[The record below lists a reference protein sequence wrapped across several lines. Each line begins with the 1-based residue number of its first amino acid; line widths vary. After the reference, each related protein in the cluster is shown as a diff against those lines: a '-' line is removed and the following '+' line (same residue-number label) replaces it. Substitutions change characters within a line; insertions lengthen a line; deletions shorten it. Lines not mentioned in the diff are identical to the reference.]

1 MYPWKFFGF
10 LIILLVMA
18 IEILG
23 GRGRKLS
30 KKDKEEKGHVQFSA
44 GNSSKDALE
53 QFAESTSK
61 SFKDIREKGR
71 NISKGVKETVKFF
84 KNRKG
89 QNRF

>member
-1 MYPWKFFGF
+1 MYPWTFFLL

-84 KNRKG
+84 KNRK
-89 QNRF
+89 